1 MMSEKSESI
10 YGPYRSIREMQE
22 GQTAR
27 QCEPASD
34 ETPAL
39 IPESV
44 EGSIRMAQSARAAEQ
59 DRLEKLK
66 QESKELFQV
75 LRDDSTNEQAKE
87 AAFLRYDAIKQD
99 IESVQGKIAA
109 LAEML
114 EELEQER
121 LVIPGDAYQEGPK
134 PGASEKTGP
143 FDFQR
148 QRRK

>member
-66 QESKELFQV
+66 QES
-75 LRDDSTNEQAKE
+75 
-87 AAFLRYDAIKQD
+87 
-99 IESVQGKIAA
+99 
-109 LAEML
+109 
-114 EELEQER
+114 
-121 LVIPGDAYQEGPK
+121 
-134 PGASEKTGP
+134 
-143 FDFQR
+143 
-148 QRRK
+148 